1 MTSPALK
8 DLRRLVIKI
17 GSALL
22 IDADGRVNR
31 DWLNHLAEDIAQL
44 RTSGH
49 QVLIVSSGAVAL
61 GARVLGLSAP
71 RARLEELQAAAAAGQ
86 AHLVHAY
93 QEALGLFDIPVA
105 QILLTP
111 DDTEV
116 RRRFLNARNTLEKLI
131 DFDAVPVINEND
143 TVATEELKYGD
154 NDRLAARVAQ
164 IVMADG
170 LILLSDVDGL
180 YTADPRTDSGA
191 EHIPLV
197 SHVSDD
203 LFAMAGSAGSN
214 IGSGGMVTKL
224 QAARIATHAG
234 CSTIIASGD
243 MDRPLRTL
251 ADGGKCTLFT
261 SDGTPQSARK
271 QWLAGVLDVC
281 GEVRLDAGAVAA
293 LKNGK
298 SLLPVGV
305 VAVTGQFCRG
315 DAVTLRDAKGTELGR
330 GLAAYA
336 SDEADAIKG
345 CQSERISSK
354 LGYRGRDVMIHR
366 DDLVLFSFADS
377 AKNLS

>member
-1 MTSPALK
+1 MANPVLK
-8 DLRRLVIKI
+8 DYRRLVIKI

-22 IDADGRVNR
+22 IDADGKVNR
-31 DWLNHLAEDIAQL
+31 DWLNHLAEDIARL
-44 RTSGH
+44 RKSGH

-61 GARVLGLSAP
+61 GSQVLGLSAP

-86 AHLVHAY
+86 AHLTHAY

-111 DDTEV
+111 DVTEV

-180 YTADPRTDSGA
+180 YTADPRTESRA

-197 SHVSDD
+197 SNVSDD
-203 LFAMAGSAGSN
+203 LFDMAGSAGSSV
-214 IGSGGMVTKL
+214 GSGGMITKL

-243 MDRPLRTL
+243 MERPLRAL
-251 ADGGKCTLFT
+251 VNGGKCTLFT
-261 SDGTPQSARK
+261 SEGTPQSARK

-281 GEVRLDAGAVAA
+281 GEVRLDEGAVAA
-293 LKNGK
+293 LNNGK

-305 VAVTGQFCRG
+305 VAVAGQFRRG
-315 DAVTLRDAKGTELGR
+315 DAVTITDASGAELGR
-330 GLAAYA
+330 GLAAYG

-345 CQSERISSK
+345 CQSEHISSK
-354 LGYRGRDVMIHR
+354 LGYRVRDVMIHR
-366 DDLVLFSFADS
+366 DDLVLFSFAGT
-377 AKNLS
+377 KNLS